1 MSGLHRRLARLEAG
15 RPRPSP
21 FDAMD
26 PVLAELSMSDLI
38 ALVRRIDN
46 VRRGIRPTA
55 EQEAVYGMVRDR
67 VVAVGIA
74 LP

>member
-1 MSGLHRRLARLEAG
+1 MSRLGTRVARLEAG

-26 PVLAELSMSDLI
+26 PIRAELSMSELV

-46 VRRGIRPTA
+46 VWRGIRPTP
-55 EQEAVYGMVRDR
+55 EQEAVYAVVRDR
-67 VVAVGIA
+67 LTFVGIA